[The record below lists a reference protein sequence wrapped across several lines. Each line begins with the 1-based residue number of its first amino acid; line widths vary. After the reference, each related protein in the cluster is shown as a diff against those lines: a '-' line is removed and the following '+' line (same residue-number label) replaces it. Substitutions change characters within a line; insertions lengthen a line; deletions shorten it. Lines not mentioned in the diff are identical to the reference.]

1 MREKPFRF
9 DVIVDPLQARLR
21 VALRE
26 AMKAKDAVAI
36 SALRSALSAV
46 GNAEAVAP
54 AEPGA
59 PFRPTLGVG
68 AADVAR
74 RELSLDEAS
83 RLRAEGDVLLGVL
96 EER

>member
-1 MREKPFRF
+1 M
-9 DVIVDPLQARLR
+9 
-21 VALRE
+21 
-26 AMKAKDAVAI
+26 AI
-36 SALRSALSAV
+36 SALRSALGAV

-74 RELSLDEAS
+74 RELSLEDVRAIVRAEIDDRFAAAAQYELHGRGDEAT